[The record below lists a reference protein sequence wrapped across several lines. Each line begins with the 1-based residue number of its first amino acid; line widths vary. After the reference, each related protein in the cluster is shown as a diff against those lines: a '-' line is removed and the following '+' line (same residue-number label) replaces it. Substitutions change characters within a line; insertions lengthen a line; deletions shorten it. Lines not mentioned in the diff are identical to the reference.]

1 MYISK
6 IHVHV
11 MASSADQKPHGH
23 LPVHHGATT
32 APPPTP
38 STQSNLT
45 SESTED
51 AISRL
56 LHRLPCNLSLSLPTR
71 GRSSPL
77 SSTTTSVIT
86 PPVISL
92 SDPSPTLHPSLLSAS
107 QEQGFFQLIHHL
119 IPSHLPPIA
128 ETTSISLF
136 DLPHH
141 QKRLLFPNN
150 WPLGFNSPDDDDDD
164 DNDDTTTNGS
174 ESFCLDL
181 SCSNESTTESNLDL
195 ASLRELTSQ
204 MEKLGLK
211 VMEELASAAGF
222 ENPARDDPSRV
233 RSLMWISNGPNSS
246 RIYPYVIGL
255 HYQIRCQQYSLLS
268 DSGWIHVSPQVD
280 SVLVTL
286 GDIAQVWS
294 NGKFKKVRGRALP
307 VSGDDKS
314 SMSLLITLPIESTVS
329 ALIPKLAMNGIEE
342 KENEDDDCCS
352 EDAGEEMLFHSFSFE
367 DYAWRVYHERLFRK
381 DPLLRYR
388 I

>member
-1 MYISK
+1 
-6 IHVHV
+6 

-92 SDPSPTLHPSLLSAS
+92 SDPSPTLHSSLLSAS

-246 RIYPYVIGL
+246 RIYPYV
-255 HYQIRCQQYSLLS
+255 
-268 DSGWIHVSPQVD
+268 
-280 SVLVTL
+280 
-286 GDIAQVWS
+286 WS